1 MTDPTQ
7 AAGSGTPG
15 GRPSAHPRTRAEG
28 ARLARSFA
36 VLYSCG
42 AALVMASLLV
52 SEARASSPTAIAL
65 ATAAAAVVAA
75 ALLLGAHRLP
85 RRLAPLLPSLGTAL
99 ITVVVLAADPDTAAA
114 YALLYLW
121 AILSAFYFFG
131 LSIALTQVALAIC
144 AASAAL
150 ALRANEQAA
159 VYWVLVTGTLLATAW
174 LVTLVRRHSE
184 EVAAHLRAAAI
195 CDPLT
200 GLLNRRGF
208 EERIDEELERAQRAG
223 AMLSLLVADLDGLKG
238 LNDRFGHAAGDAAL
252 RKFAAVL
259 VENKRRLDAAVRL
272 GGDEFALVLP
282 QTGTEG
288 ARDMATR
295 LDRALAGASR
305 DGRQPSATFG
315 AATFPGDGSTA
326 EELLAAADRALY
338 ASKAARPGALAR
350 PAGEG

>member
-1 MTDPTQ
+1 
-7 AAGSGTPG
+7 
-15 GRPSAHPRTRAEG
+15 
-28 ARLARSFA
+28 
-36 VLYSCG
+36 
-42 AALVMASLLV
+42 MASLLV

-121 AILSAFYFFG
+121 AILAAFYFFG